1 MSATWKE
8 TWLPVVEQNLW
19 ENNYEILKSLAT
31 DDSSNVIRQGLYRKV
46 YIPNAGTPAA
56 VTVNGTSYPAAKSRR
71 TDVVVDY
78 NVDKFET
85 LPQVVDRDDVL
96 SVSYDKI
103 NSIVQDHVGAL
114 GEHMLYTSFG
124 NWFPGVAA
132 ANSISTSGANV
143 PGEAT
148 GATGNRKAFTVADV
162 INAKKKLDKQKIK
175 QTGRIMILPAS
186 LANQLLSDL
195 TANGNLNFTFNETDA
210 GLMKLSQNLFGFE
223 IYMFSTVL
231 NATSAG
237 VLRPIGDAGATTDNE
252 IGLAYQKEAL
262 SVAKDSVHFFINEGD
277 ATEYGDIMSA
287 QAFMGSAI
295 RRTDKKGI
303 VSIVAAA

>member
-46 YIPNAGTPAA
+46 YIPNAGTPAS

-85 LPQVVDRDDVL
+85 EPQVVDREDVL

-114 GEHMLYTSFG
+114 GETMLYTSFA
-124 NWFPGVAA
+124 NWFPGVLA
-132 ANSISTSGANV
+132 ANSILTSGDAVN
-143 PGEAT
+143 GEAP
-148 GATGNRKAFTVADV
+148 GATGTRLAFTAADV
-162 INAKKKLDKQKIK
+162 IAAKAKLDKQKVK
-175 QTGRIMILPAS
+175 QVGRIMILPAS
-186 LANQLLSDL
+186 MANQLLSDL
-195 TANGNLNFTFNETDA
+195 TANGNLNFTFNETDT

-231 NATSAG
+231 NATDAG
-237 VLRPIGDAGATTDNE
+237 VLRAIGNAGAATDNE

-277 ATEYGDIMSA
+277 ATEYGDVMSA

-303 VSIVAAA
+303 VSIVAD